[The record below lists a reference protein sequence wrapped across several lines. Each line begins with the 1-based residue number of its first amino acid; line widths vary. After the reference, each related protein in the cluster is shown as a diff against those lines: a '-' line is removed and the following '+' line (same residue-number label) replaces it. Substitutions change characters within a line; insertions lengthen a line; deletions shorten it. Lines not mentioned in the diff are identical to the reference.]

1 LYLVGRASEIY
12 QRHRTETLPDNP
24 GWVLAMRGQACN

>member
-12 QRHRTETLPDNP
+12 QRPRTETHEPARSGVAD
-24 GWVLAMRGQACN
+24 C

>member
-12 QRHRTETLPDNP
+12 QQEFLLPL
-24 GWVLAMRGQACN
+24 GSWSRLRWRVTR

>member
-12 QRHRTETLPDNP
+12 QRHRAETHEHVCSVVAD
-24 GWVLAMRGQACN
+24 C